1 MEEQVD
7 AGRTKYIGVSNFT
20 SKQIAKLIS
29 NSRIKPA
36 NSQVEIHVYMQQKEH
51 VDFCHENGVTV
62 VAYAPVGSRGYAA
75 FLKSRGLPERDIPD
89 LFDNPVV
96 KKIASKY
103 NKTPAQILLKF
114 LVQRG
119 ISVIPKSVTES
130 RIIENIEL
138 FDFNIDEADM
148 DDLYALEIGTSARI
162 CDWGFTTG

>member
-20 SKQIAKLIS
+20 SKQIAKLIN
-29 NSRIKPA
+29 NSRIQPA
-36 NSQVEIHVYMQQKEH
+36 NSQVEIHVYLQQKEH
-51 VDFCHENGVTV
+51 VDFCHKNGVTV
-62 VAYAPVGSRGYAA
+62 VAYSPVGSRGYAQY
-75 FLKSRGLPERDIPD
+75 LECEGLPAKHIPD

-130 RIIENIEL
+130 RIIENITL
-138 FDFNIDEADM
+138 FDFTIDEEDM
-148 DDLYALEIGTSARI
+148 RELYNLEIGPSARI
-162 CDWGFTTG
+162 CNWEYATG